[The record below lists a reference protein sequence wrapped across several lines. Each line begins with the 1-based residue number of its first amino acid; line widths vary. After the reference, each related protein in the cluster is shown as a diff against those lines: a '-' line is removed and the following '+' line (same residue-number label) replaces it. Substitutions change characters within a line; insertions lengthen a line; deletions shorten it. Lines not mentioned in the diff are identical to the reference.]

1 MRKLT
6 KVLRY
11 LRKYWVIAAL
21 SPLFMI
27 LEVSMDLLL
36 PDLMSRIVDEGVLP
50 GDMEVIFSVGLR
62 MLIVAFIG
70 CFGDFRDDRIAALFM
85 RSAQGR
91 VFPRHEYELSA
102 DRRLYHRFSCDPPY
116 Q

>member
-1 MRKLT
+1 MT

-11 LRKYWVIAAL
+11 LRKYWIIAAL

-70 CFGDFRDDRIAALFM
+70 CFGGIMAGRPH
-85 RSAQGR
+85 RSAFHAICAR
-91 VFPRHEYELSA
+91 TRFPAS
-102 DRRLYHRFSCDPPY
+102 
-116 Q
+116 